1 MNSSPAHNAPL
12 GDRTGLPP
20 VVSRSNSLRLRRP
33 ARGGVNHRRRR
44 LPLCLGGAGRLVLLM
59 PVVAV
64 LLLVGARQAPAATL
78 NVCQNGCPYT
88 QLAPALAA
96 AHSGDTITIGPGTYA
111 GGVTIDVSVKL
122 AGAGP
127 GATVISGGG
136 PVLTIGVADAASEP
150 TVTIDGVT
158 VTGGVAIGNLTPSSG
173 RGGGIY
179 IPRAAGPSTG
189 ATVTIRNSVVR
200 GNSTAP
206 RVAIDSGDP
215 CCPFADAGGGGI
227 SNDGTL
233 TLDHTLVSGNR
244 ADAASGLTSNAIGG
258 GILNRAFGTLTL
270 THSIV
275 SHNHVAV
282 TSPNGRFAPGG
293 GIAMVGGTLTITDS
307 RVSDNTADA
316 SSAVPSGVDQEAT
329 AGGIQVQGNASAT
342 IRSTT
347 ITGNSVSSTNTVGD
361 AHAFSGGLHADGPI
375 VLRDSTI
382 SGNSVA
388 AATATGSTGRADV
401 DSGAGEINADATITN
416 TRFTGNSA
424 TARSSAGV
432 AHAGAG
438 AIVTAAFDRMTISD
452 SVISANRLTATTTT
466 GSASIE
472 GGGISNL
479 GVLTLRNTSV
489 GANSGT
495 ASGPGGSARGGGIWN
510 GSAPDGPPSVRLAL
524 VDSAVTHNTVTASP
538 GITVQGGG
546 LFTLFPVTLTSSVIA
561 QNVPDQCH
569 GC

>member
-1 MNSSPAHNAPL
+1 M
-12 GDRTGLPP
+12 
-20 VVSRSNSLRLRRP
+20 
-33 ARGGVNHRRRR
+33 RR
-44 LPLCLGGAGRLVLLM
+44 LGV
-59 PVVAV
+59 VVALGA
-64 LLLVGARQAPAATL
+64 LLGMFGGLVGARQASAATL
-78 NVCQNGCPYT
+78 NVCQSGCPYT

-111 GGVTIDVSVKL
+111 GGVTINVSVKL

-127 GATVISGGG
+127 DATIIKGGG

-158 VTGGVAIGNLTPSSG
+158 VTGGVTIGNLTPFSG

-189 ATVTIRNSVVR
+189 ATVTIRNSVIR
-200 GNSTAP
+200 GNSVAP
-206 RVAIDSGDP
+206 QVAVQSDDP
-215 CCPFADAGGGGI
+215 CCLFADSGGGGI

-233 TLDHTLVSGNR
+233 TLDHTRVSGNR
-244 ADAASGLTSNAIGG
+244 ADAASGVTSNAIGG
-258 GILNRAFGTLTL
+258 GIFNRTFGTLTL
-270 THSIV
+270 KHSV
-275 SHNHVAV
+275 VTDNHAAV
-282 TSPNGRFAPGG
+282 TPPNGRFAPGG
-293 GIAMVGGTLTITDS
+293 GIAMVGGTLTIDDS
-307 RVSDNTADA
+307 VVSGNTADT
-316 SSAVPSGVDQEAT
+316 SSAVPIGVEQEAT

-361 AHAFSGGLHADGPI
+361 AIAFSGGLHADGPI

-382 SGNSVA
+382 SDNSVA

-466 GSASIE
+466 GSSTVQ
-472 GGGISNL
+472 GGGIANL

-489 GANSGT
+489 ADNRGT
-495 ASGPGGSARGGGIWN
+495 ASGPGGSARGGGIFN
-510 GSAPDGPPSVRLAL
+510 VSVPDGPPSVRLAL
-524 VDSAVTHNTVTASP
+524 VDSTVTHNTLTASP